1 MELKPLQFNADINLD
16 VEQLKSIIKEKIE
29 RELDVTVRHVTFSVK
44 TKDTGY
50 GDYGNG
56 NYSYELSQATVSV
69 IPRSK
74 VGFRSPRDATTIEGG
89 GFSF

>member
-1 MELKPLQFNADINLD
+1 MELKPLQFKADINLD

-29 RELDVTVRHVTFSVK
+29 RELDVTVTHVTFSVK
-44 TKDTGY
+44 CKDTGGY
-50 GDYGNG
+50 DRGG
-56 NYSYELSQATVSV
+56 YSYELSQATVSV

-74 VGFRSPRDATTIEGG
+74 VEFRSPRDATTIEGG